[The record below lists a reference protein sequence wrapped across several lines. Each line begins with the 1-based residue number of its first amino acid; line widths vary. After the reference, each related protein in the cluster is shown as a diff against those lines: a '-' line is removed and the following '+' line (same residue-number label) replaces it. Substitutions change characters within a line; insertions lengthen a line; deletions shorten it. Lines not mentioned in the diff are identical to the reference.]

1 MDWSDYLAWIKII
14 LTACAVIT
22 IVWLLTG
29 CGGAKFC
36 SVEYWEHSC
45 PEEGHGPCFICDN

>member
-14 LTACAVIT
+14 FTACAVIT